1 MTGENFIL
9 NKLSSKKYVQHITPI
24 PLFMVQNKVYNF
36 RDNSYI
42 LVEKKTFF
50 KACRPFFDFGHL

>member
-1 MTGENFIL
+1 MTGENFIQ

-24 PLFMVQNKVYNF
+24 PLFMVHNKLYKF

-42 LVEKKTFF
+42 LVEKKNVF
-50 KACRPFFDFGHL
+50 